1 MFLNRALV
9 TFALVLTTVVLTRW
23 YVLRNRKIRRE
34 ILESCR
40 TCKNKN
46 NSTHGF
52 DDQLTKD
59 NLSVILKGNRFVLFF
74 IGGLILLGYFLR
86 MLPTGFTSHLLLF
99 LILVYTFHTLM
110 SKCYAINVIWCHGII
125 SINADIDI
133 ALFPKLRILK
143 IFQLRASG
151 ETTT

>member
-9 TFALVLTTVVLTRW
+9 TFALILTTVVLARW

-40 TCKNKN
+40 ACKNQN
-46 NSTHGF
+46 DGEH
-52 DDQLTKD
+52 KD
-59 NLSVILKGNRFVLFF
+59 NLSVVLKGNRFVLFF

-99 LILVYTFHTLM
+99 LILVYTFHMLM

-125 SINADIDI
+125 SINGNV
-133 ALFPKLRILK
+133 
-143 IFQLRASG
+143 SCVC
-151 ETTT
+151 